1 MSYANSPVP
10 EQVMT
15 KYIPGAVENP
25 QGVFTN
31 LIDTYKADT
40 IEELAEKVGLP
51 VDAFKAT
58 IAAYNDGCANGNDPF
73 GRTAQEVAMANG
85 PFYAVKTVPYVMI
98 TCGGPMMT
106 KDCEVLNSDGL
117 VIEGVYIAGEI
128 VGMANVGGLNSIGGM
143 GHGNCLVWGKKAAE
157 VIAAKLG
164 K

>member
-1 MSYANSPVP
+1 M
-10 EQVMT
+10 
-15 KYIPGAVENP
+15 
-25 QGVFTN
+25 
-31 LIDTYKADT
+31 
-40 IEELAEKVGLP
+40 
-51 VDAFKAT
+51 DAFKAT

-73 GRTAQEVAMANG
+73 GRTKQEVAMANG

-106 KDCEVLNSDGL
+106 KNCEVLNSDGL
-117 VIEGVYIAGEI
+117 VIEGVYMAGEI
-128 VGMANVGGLNSIGGM
+128 VGMANVGGRNSIGGM